1 MTTAADD
8 PQALYCRVTY
18 DEAAGAIVLHPRWMM
33 DEEANEEADEEAERV
48 YRGGSPTA
56 PPYAPVAAYTPAALI
71 GSLSTLGAH
80 ALFALIAA
88 PPGERDEVHRAL
100 IAEYANLVATVV
112 EQAGNTAAQLPGVQP
127 DSA

>member
-1 MTTAADD
+1 MDAAVDTTRT
-8 PQALYCRVTY
+8 LYCRLAY
-18 DEAAGAIVLHPRWMM
+18 DEQAGAAVLQTRWMT
-33 DEEANEEADEEAERV
+33 DEEAERV
-48 YRGGSPTA
+48 YREGLSTA
-56 PPYAPVAAYTPAALI
+56 PAYAPVAAYTPAALI

>member
-8 PQALYCRVTY
+8 PQTLYCRVTY
-18 DEAAGAIVLHPRWMM
+18 DEPAGAIVLQPRWMT
-33 DEEANEEADEEAERV
+33 DEEAERA
-48 YRGGSPTA
+48 YRGGSPTGSV
-56 PPYAPVAAYTPAALI
+56 YAPVAAYTPAGLI

-80 ALFALIAA
+80 ALFALVAA

-112 EQAGNTAAQLPGVQP
+112 EQAGNRAAQLPSVQP
-127 DSA
+127 DAG

>member
-1 MTTAADD
+1 MTAAADD
-8 PQALYCRVTY
+8 PQTLYCRVTY
-18 DEAAGAIVLHPRWMM
+18 DEAAGAIVLHPRWMTG
-33 DEEANEEADEEAERV
+33 EEADEEAERA
-48 YRGGSPTA
+48 YRGGSPTGPA
-56 PPYAPVAAYTPAALI
+56 YAPVAAYTPAGLI

>member
-1 MTTAADD
+1 MTAAADD
-8 PQALYCRVTY
+8 PQILYCRVTY
-18 DEAAGAIVLHPRWMM
+18 DEAAGAIVLQPRLMT
-33 DEEANEEADEEAERV
+33 DEEADEEAERV

-56 PPYAPVAAYTPAALI
+56 PAYAPVAAYTPAALI

-112 EQAGNTAAQLPGVQP
+112 EQAGNTAAQLPSVQP